1 MILKVRGQSL
11 KLEGGVIA
19 EGAVDFATFEIK
31 SDSAWRELIKTA
43 RFKRYGENKVYDT
56 ADVKD
61 GEVYYLPREL
71 LRQGKVEVSL
81 VGVNGEGVVATT
93 EKKRFTIKG
102 SVDGGST
109 PAVSEDA
116 YAKYV
121 SDVLYLKERCEN
133 AEKKSVDAENVC
145 SKARDSVEKTAF
157 EMKKIL
163 SECRDILANVSGALD
178 AVGVAFKEIK
188 DTEKILTSKNSD
200 LDIFEAKRDSFERA
214 RVVAER
220 EREKRE
226 EERRD
231 AERERKLIESARSTS
246 EKMRA
251 LREEII
257 LGEMKDMRER
267 LDALEKSE
275 PFFFTEALE
284 SDEYLLDENTLE
296 NKVTGETLFLSSPLL
311 QVGEVFDSVEM
322 NGEETKVIRRLTSV
336 IISDNAEIIEEGTLF
351 AVLLETS
358 GNGEPIGRA
367 SHLLYGEEVF
377 VKGELLFFTSFDSA
391 EALRAFLKENAP
403 FEVLYPAL
411 KEKVEI
417 LPPMTLPEC
426 AAGVEVNADGNTTVF
441 YKKSLTETLSEINK
455 KLKGEKI

>member
-19 EGAVDFATFEIK
+19 EGAVDFATLEIK
-31 SDSAWRELIKTA
+31 TDSAWRELIKTV
-43 RFKRYGENKVYDT
+43 RFKREGENKVYDT

-71 LRQGKVEVSL
+71 LREGKVEVSL

-93 EKKRFTIKG
+93 EKKRFTVKG

-109 PAVSEDA
+109 PSVPDDA
-116 YAKYV
+116 YSKYV
-121 SDVLYLKERCEN
+121 AEVLYLKGRCESAERRVKEAEAVSLRCSEI
-133 AEKKSVDAENVC
+133 AEKKS
-145 SKARDSVEKTAF
+145 S

-163 SECRDILANVSGALD
+163 TECQDILANVSGALD

-200 LDIFEAKRDSFERA
+200 LDVFEAKRDSFERA
-214 RVVAER
+214 RAIAER

-251 LREEII
+251 LREET
-257 LGEMKDMRER
+257 LLDEMKDMRER
-267 LDALEKSE
+267 IEALEKSE
-275 PFFFTEALE
+275 PFFITEAVE
-284 SDEYLLDENTLE
+284 SDEFLIGENTIE
-296 NKVTGETLFLSSPLL
+296 NKATGETLFLSSPLL
-311 QVGEVFDSVEM
+311 QVGEVSDTIEM

-336 IISDNAEIIEEGTLF
+336 TVSDNAEIIEEGTLF

-367 SHLLYGEEVF
+367 SSLLYGEEVF

-403 FEVLYPAL
+403 FEVVYPTL
-411 KEKVEI
+411 KEKVES
-417 LPPMTLPEC
+417 LPPMKLPEGVS
-426 AAGVEVNADGNTTVF
+426 GVEVSADGKTTVF